1 MNCII
6 LSKELNLQSQC
17 CSEFH
22 KQKCF
27 ELGLGNMI
35 GSAELKDDLCLYSK
49 CICQN
54 CNVAWNTKLLHIEG
68 TMTIYDYWTYF
79 SFSITGLK
87 VSQKWSPLQF
97 SEVAQKKKP
106 IDSYK
111 ETEL

>member
-1 MNCII
+1 MNCIM
-6 LSKELNLQSQC
+6 LSNELNLQSQC

-97 SEVAQKKKP
+97 SEVAQKKP